1 MLNLKCQKCSGRA
14 NNIGVYIFI
23 EMCLSVTVACNVP
36 SIFSVD
42 ILFSWLFIP
51 IRSITELKLKR
62 HNYLWMGKRKER
74 KKIKIKEKLFRNSN

>member
-51 IRSITELKLKR
+51 TINNRIEIETAQLF
-62 HNYLWMGKRKER
+62 MDGQTKRK
-74 KKIKIKEKLFRNSN
+74 KKKKEKLFRNSN